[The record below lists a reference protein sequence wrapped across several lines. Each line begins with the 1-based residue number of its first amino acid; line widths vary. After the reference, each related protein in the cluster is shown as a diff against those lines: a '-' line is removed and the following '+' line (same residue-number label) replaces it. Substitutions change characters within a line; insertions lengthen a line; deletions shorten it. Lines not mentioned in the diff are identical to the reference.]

1 MSSSN
6 KYYDTSAA
14 IQVIGGVLNNPEL
27 VLDSRYD
34 CQEYDFVS
42 DFHRVVYGAILNLKG
57 NGAGKINTKVLE
69 DYFETHE
76 HSGAIYKA
84 HNGANWVYQ
93 AYQNADILN
102 FEYYYNRLKK
112 MSLLRSYD
120 EIGVDV
126 SWIYD
131 PDNITDFEKKERQE
145 KYLDDSSLK
154 TIAEEIENRV
164 LRVREIVVDGD
175 QDESCA
181 LGDGIENML
190 QDLQEKPLQGV
201 PLWDKYLNRIALGGR
216 QGCFYL
222 RSAATGVGKSRT
234 AMADACYLASKEYWD
249 VDKQEWVS
257 TGAVCN
263 VTFISVELDKEE
275 LQTMALA
282 FIAGIPEGHILRG
295 EMTFEEQ
302 ERAVKGVQILQ
313 EMPLYIE
320 YFPDYSLTDIENCI
334 KRNIR
339 THQANIVFLDYITT
353 SMKIIEEV
361 SRASGGM
368 KIREDQVL
376 FLLSSKLKDIAT
388 KSQAFIFSSTQI
400 NGEFRH
406 SKILDQTMLAG
417 AKAIANRIDFGSI
430 MVDVTEED
438 LEDIAAYTDTLGQPN
453 IKMSI
458 YKNRRGEFN
467 RIILWMRADKGTCRY
482 KTLFVTDFDFNL
494 VTGVLK
500 SGKEGSEE

>member
-1 MSSSN
+1 MSNSN

-14 IQVIGGVLNNPEL
+14 IQVIGGILNNPDL
-27 VLDSRYD
+27 LLDDRYH
-34 CQEYDFVS
+34 CRETDFAS
-42 DFHRVVYGAILNLKG
+42 EFHRVIYGSMYNLKFM
-57 NGAGKINTKVLE
+57 GAERISVKTIE
-69 DYFETHE
+69 DYLATKEK
-76 HSGAIYKA
+76 SLAIYKA
-84 HNGANWVYQ
+84 HNGASWIHQ
-93 AYQNADILN
+93 AYQNADVVN

-112 MSLLRSYD
+112 MTLLRTYN
-120 EIGVDV
+120 EIGLDV
-126 SWIYD
+126 NWIYD

-145 KYLDDSSLK
+145 RELDEKDLS
-154 TIAEEIENRV
+154 TIAEEIENRII
-164 LRVREIVVDGD
+164 RVREMVAEED

-181 LGDGIENML
+181 LGDGLEDML
-190 QDLQEKPLQGV
+190 EQLQETPLQGA
-201 PLWDKYLNRIALGGR
+201 PLWDKYLDHIALGAR

-222 RSAATGVGKSRT
+222 RSAGTGVGKSRT
-234 AMADACYLASKEYWD
+234 AMADACYLASDEYWD
-249 VDKQEWVS
+249 VDKKEWVG
-257 TGAVCN
+257 TGAACPTV
-263 VTFISVELDKEE
+263 FISVELDKEE

-302 ERAVKGVQILQ
+302 ERAIKGIEILKR
-313 EMPLYIE
+313 MPLYIE
-320 YFPDYSLTDIENCI
+320 YFPDYSLKDIENCI

-339 THQANIVFLDYITT
+339 VHKANTIFLDYITT

-388 KSQAFIFSSTQI
+388 TFGVFIFSATQI

-417 AKAIANRIDFGSI
+417 AKAIANRVDFGSI
-430 MVDVTEED
+430 MVDVTD
-438 LEDIAAYTDTLGQPN
+438 EDIEDVEGYVDTLGRPN
-453 IKMSI
+453 VKMSI
-458 YKNRRGEFN
+458 YKNRRGEYN
-467 RIILWMRADKGTCRY
+467 RIILWMLADKNTCRY

-494 VTGVLK
+494 VTGILK
-500 SGKEGSEE
+500 EERSES